1 MPRRFVLVVQV
12 QVLPP
17 SDVARFNMPLVMP
30 VLTVA
35 VLIFAVTVMEVV
47 VWPEP
52 EPNDTV
58 EVYLPAW
65 LPMTSDASNGQVPLS
80 EKYSAS
86 GVLALA
92 DRLTASD
99 TWARAM

>member
-1 MPRRFVLVVQV
+1 
-12 QVLPP
+12 
-17 SDVARFNMPLVMP
+17 MPLVMP
-30 VLTVA
+30 VFTVA
-35 VLIFAVTVMEVV
+35 VLILAVTVIDVV

-52 EPNDTV
+52 PPNDTV
-58 EVYLPAW
+58 EVYLPDK
-65 LPMTSDASNGQVPLS
+65 LPITSDDARGQVPLS